1 MRERGEKGKEREV
14 REGERKEQERER
26 HATACAQPRGC
37 SPSWVACAQDS
48 HPSRPPPYSTS
59 CWLSDSWTTLTTAYA
74 MTWDQAEALVTQSL
88 SILLLRPPTDIE
100 RST

>member
-1 MRERGEKGKEREV
+1 ML
-14 REGERKEQERER
+14 
-26 HATACAQPRGC
+26 AP
-37 SPSWVACAQDS
+37 
-48 HPSRPPPYSTS
+48 
-59 CWLSDSWTTLTTAYA
+59 DSWTTLTTAYA